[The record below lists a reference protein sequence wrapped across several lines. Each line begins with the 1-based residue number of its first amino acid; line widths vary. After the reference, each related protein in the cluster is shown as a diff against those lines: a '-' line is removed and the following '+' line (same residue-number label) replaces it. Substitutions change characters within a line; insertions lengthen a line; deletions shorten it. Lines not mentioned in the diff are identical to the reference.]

1 MARSENGSMDA
12 LTINACGAA
21 LQGALATVQHWS
33 LPKPETDAE
42 LKSTLAR
49 FIAKHAADGVTDP
62 KTLRR
67 RALESYFLREA

>member
-1 MARSENGSMDA
+1 MPRNENGSMDA
-12 LTINACGAA
+12 RTIKACRAA
-21 LQGALATVQHWS
+21 LQAALATVQHWS
-33 LPKPETDAE
+33 QQKAETDAE

-49 FIAKHAADGVTDP
+49 FIVKHAADGVTDP